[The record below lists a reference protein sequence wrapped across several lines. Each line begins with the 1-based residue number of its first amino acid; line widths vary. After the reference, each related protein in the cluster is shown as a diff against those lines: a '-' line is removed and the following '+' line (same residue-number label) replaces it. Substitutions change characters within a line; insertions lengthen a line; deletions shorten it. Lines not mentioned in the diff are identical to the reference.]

1 MIETFLI
8 SNTGTLIKSYFI
20 DQYGE
25 PVERTKFTHHCFNYG
40 LTLD

>member
-1 MIETFLI
+1 MIKTFFI

-25 PVERTKFTHHCFNYG
+25 PVERTKFTHR
-40 LTLD
+40 LLKVVKT